1 MQTFLNN
8 IYKGLIEFF
17 LDKKPTEYA
26 RVYKEVAFSL
36 TAWQTIGLT
45 LLMALLFY
53 YGMYNTRG
61 PRPVQRWQ
69 WWTVFLLLTAGLGA
83 AVAAYT
89 SLKQGAVLTNAL
101 SRSYRTY
108 FAFANAL
115 VAALTFFLWSM
126 VVKWKSNDASRTP
139 F

>member
-1 MQTFLNN
+1 MQTFFNSL
-8 IYKGLIEFF
+8 YKFLIELF
-17 LDKKPTEYA
+17 LNKRPTEYA

-36 TAWQTIGLT
+36 TAWQTLGLT

-53 YGMYNTRG
+53 YGMYSNRG
-61 PRPVQRWQ
+61 PRPVRRWQ
-69 WWTVFLLLTAGLGA
+69 WWTFILVLTAGLGA
-83 AVAAYT
+83 ALAAYT
-89 SLKQGAVLTNAL
+89 SLEQGAVLTNAL

-108 FAFANAL
+108 FTVANAL

-126 VVKWKSNDASRTP
+126 VVKWKSTDASRTP